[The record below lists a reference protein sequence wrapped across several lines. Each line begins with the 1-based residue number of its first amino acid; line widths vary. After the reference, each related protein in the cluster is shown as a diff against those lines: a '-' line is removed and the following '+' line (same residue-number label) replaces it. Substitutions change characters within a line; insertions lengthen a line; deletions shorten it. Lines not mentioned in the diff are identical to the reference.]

1 MSTKRQNKAGR
12 IIGGVLRYLV
22 ATISLSIVFYILFAL
37 LFSTPEERRL
47 QRENALYE
55 QNYTRMREREVLVED
70 VVDGLLEKDDEIYRT
85 LFETP
90 PPELEPLTAV
100 DLIADSDSLSDS
112 FYENRSAVKSENL
125 MRMADRVDSTF
136 REIFDLLVDR
146 DTLPPLTLPLSGMSY
161 VQTGASIGG
170 RHNPVYKVEMQ
181 HEGLDLVAPQGE
193 PVYAAAQGVVSS
205 VHRSKRGLGRVVEI
219 DHRNGYVTRYALLAE
234 VRVAKGQKVS
244 HGQLLGNI
252 GESGMF
258 APHLHY
264 EVLLNGQ
271 ILDPVNH
278 LFASVTPEEYARMLY
293 MAGSTLQSMD

>member
-12 IIGGVLRYLV
+12 IIGVVLRYLV

-136 REIFDLLVDR
+136 REIFDHFL
-146 DTLPPLTLPLSGMSY
+146 
-161 VQTGASIGG
+161 
-170 RHNPVYKVEMQ
+170 
-181 HEGLDLVAPQGE
+181 
-193 PVYAAAQGVVSS
+193 
-205 VHRSKRGLGRVVEI
+205 
-219 DHRNGYVTRYALLAE
+219 
-234 VRVAKGQKVS
+234 
-244 HGQLLGNI
+244 
-252 GESGMF
+252 
-258 APHLHY
+258 
-264 EVLLNGQ
+264 
-271 ILDPVNH
+271 
-278 LFASVTPEEYARMLY
+278 
-293 MAGSTLQSMD
+293 